1 VFGNTQPSIF
11 GTTSTT
17 TQPQQHSS
25 ASGATFDGS
34 LSKAPL
40 FARSTKFNDLPENVK
55 KVFEDIDSHIQGRV
69 HIGKELKE
77 RKLSEQATK
86 GKELIRDVHKELA
99 NATSTLRADVHSTKD
114 LKTKADQCVQDTI
127 VAIRILDGHRNAQN
141 GAYLKNH
148 ATFPLEFFDRTTVQM
163 RERLHWYKS
172 TIEQIERK
180 LASVSAQTQHTPQS
194 IASTLQAQH
203 ATFVALANKT
213 AVIDAELQKIKA
225 LYTQLWRARTGSMR
239 DPFNELDRGTGK
251 DFGLEGLSV

>member
-1 VFGNTQPSIF
+1 
-11 GTTSTT
+11 
-17 TQPQQHSS
+17 
-25 ASGATFDGS
+25 
-34 LSKAPL
+34 
-40 FARSTKFNDLPENVK
+40 
-55 KVFEDIDSHIQGRV
+55 V
-69 HIGKELKE
+69 HFI
-77 RKLSEQATK
+77 
-86 GKELIRDVHKELA
+86 
-99 NATSTLRADVHSTKD
+99 KD
-114 LKTKADQCVQDTI
+114 LKTKADQCVQDMI
-127 VAIRILDGHRNAQN
+127 VVIRIFDGHRNVQN

-148 ATFPLEFFDRTTVQM
+148 ATFPLEFFDRIIVQM

-251 DFGLEGLSV
+251 DFGLEGLS

>member
-1 VFGNTQPSIF
+1 
-11 GTTSTT
+11 
-17 TQPQQHSS
+17 
-25 ASGATFDGS
+25 
-34 LSKAPL
+34 
-40 FARSTKFNDLPENVK
+40 
-55 KVFEDIDSHIQGRV
+55 
-69 HIGKELKE
+69 
-77 RKLSEQATK
+77 
-86 GKELIRDVHKELA
+86 
-99 NATSTLRADVHSTKD
+99 VHSTKD

-148 ATFPLEFFDRTTVQM
+148 ATFPLEFFDRITVQM
-163 RERLHWYKS
+163 RERLHWYKT

-180 LASVSAQTQHTPQS
+180 LASASAQTQHTPQS
-194 IASTLQAQH
+194 IASTLQAQY

-239 DPFNELDRGTGK
+239 DPFNALDRGTGK